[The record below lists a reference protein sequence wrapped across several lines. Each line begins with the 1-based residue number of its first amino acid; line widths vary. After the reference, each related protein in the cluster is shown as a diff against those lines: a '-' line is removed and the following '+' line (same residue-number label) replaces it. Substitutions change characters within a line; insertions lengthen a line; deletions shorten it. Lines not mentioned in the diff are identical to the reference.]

1 MVGPGRVVQ
10 AGGLRTHYVDFPGGD
25 PPIVLLHGL
34 SANALAF
41 GGLVAA
47 GLSPAFRVVAPD
59 LRGRGRTEKPPAGY
73 SMADHAGD
81 VLALLDALG
90 LDRVVLGGHSFGAFL
105 AIFIAAHH
113 PSRVSKL
120 IVIDAATT
128 LNPRVGEMLKPSL
141 DRLAK
146 VQPSAD
152 AYLAE
157 VRSAPYMAGH
167 WDLAAEAYF
176 RAEIRQNPDGTAQS
190 LTSAAA
196 VAQALEGVTAEPWR
210 ELVQRVRQ
218 PALLLNALGPYGPP
232 GCPPLIDGEAAR
244 DTARSLADCRY
255 AEVPGNHITM
265 LFGEGAVVVR
275 REIEAFVRGD
285 KGYGEHV

>member
-1 MVGPGRVVQ
+1 MEGEMRSSGTVGAGRFVH

-59 LRGRGRTEKPPAGY
+59 LRGRGRTEKPAAGY
-73 SMADHAGD
+73 RMADHTGD

-105 AIFIAAHH
+105 AIFVAAHH
-113 PSRVSKL
+113 PGRVSKL

-128 LNPRVGEMLKPSL
+128 LNPRVGEMLRPSL
-141 DRLAK
+141 DRLTK
-146 VQPSAD
+146 VQPSVD

-157 VRSAPYMAGH
+157 VRSAAYMAGC
-167 WDLAAEAYF
+167 WDSAIEAYF
-176 RAEIRQNPDGTAQS
+176 RAEIHENPDGTAQ
-190 LTSAAA
+190 
-196 VAQALEGVTAEPWR
+196 
-210 ELVQRVRQ
+210 
-218 PALLLNALGPYGPP
+218 
-232 GCPPLIDGEAAR
+232 
-244 DTARSLADCRY
+244 
-255 AEVPGNHITM
+255 
-265 LFGEGAVVVR
+265 
-275 REIEAFVRGD
+275 
-285 KGYGEHV
+285 